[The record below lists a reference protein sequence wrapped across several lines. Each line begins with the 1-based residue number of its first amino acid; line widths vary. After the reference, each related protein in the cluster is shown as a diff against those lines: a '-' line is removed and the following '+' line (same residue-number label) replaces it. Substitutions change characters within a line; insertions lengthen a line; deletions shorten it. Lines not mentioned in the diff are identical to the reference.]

1 MAETI
6 EHDQLGMDRP
16 LTDAMR
22 ENRSAGDLIP
32 FGEHGV
38 SPQTFTQVVDWAKM
52 MAKAVGVVG
61 PALINNPGACLAVIE
76 LGQKFKFS
84 PYMLARGCYSVNGV
98 LAFDGQT
105 IMAIMNKH
113 MPLAPDEN
121 GNKTRLKYTFSGE
134 KTQYGE
140 PEQVDNIDEKT
151 GEVRGKIWQAK
162 LIKPSTRKVLVTGR
176 MLGEADVLEYE
187 SPTVF
192 NIKNKKSPLWV
203 EDEDQQL
210 RYWASRRWQRAH
222 WPEGLLGIYDTDDAA
237 AMHIG
242 ADNAKLI
249 EATDNPGEA
258 LLARIQAAK
267 VQTDDADKIAG
278 VTEGFKNGH
287 AEKET
292 GVIVVADQGKPGG
305 DKTVE
310 VTVEHGDGHVT
321 VIAEKVTDAPAN
333 PAEAKTTTKKK
344 AKAKDALA
352 ADPELANVVAGA
364 AIVDTAP
371 PADEKLET
379 TDLPT
384 NSQEWRVYA
393 MAWVKAVP
401 ETDNAVY
408 LNKRWKEEV
417 SLRNSCGV
425 TEADRDAVYD
435 FLLEKRHTTTAK
447 KG

>member
-1 MAETI
+1 MAEII
-6 EHDQLGMDRP
+6 EHDVLGMDRP

-38 SPQTFTQVVDWAKM
+38 SPQTFTQVIDWAKM
-52 MAKAVGVVG
+52 MAKAIGVVG

-113 MPLAPDEN
+113 MPLAPDEH
-121 GNKTRLKYTFSGE
+121 GNKTRLKYEFFGE

-140 PEQVDNIDEKT
+140 PEQVDNIDERT
-151 GEVRGKIWQAK
+151 GEVKGKIWQAK
-162 LIKPSTRKVLVTGR
+162 IIKPSTRWVRVTGR
-176 MLGEADVLEYE
+176 MLGEADILPYE

-237 AMHIG
+237 TMHIG

-249 EATDNPGEA
+249 EASDNPGMA
-258 LLARIQAAK
+258 LLERIQAAK
-267 VQTDDADKIAG
+267 VQTDDADKAIG
-278 VTEGFKNGH
+278 VVEGFSKDHAHNETNGKAA
-287 AEKET
+287 AETIVET
-292 GVIVVADQGKPGG
+292 KTESAATPTVVDVAASAGP
-305 DKTVE
+305 DKS
-310 VTVEHGDGHVT
+310 
-321 VIAEKVTDAPAN
+321 KK
-333 PAEAKTTTKKK
+333 KTTK
-344 AKAKDALA
+344 AKASPETTAEQIATKADSGLSPDLPASLKEDIKSLA
-352 ADPELANVVAGA
+352 AEPEHEIMPKNPQEWKVYCLAWIASTPKSDLD
-364 AIVDTAP
+364 IRW
-371 PADEKLET
+371 KLE
-379 TDLPT
+379 
-384 NSQEWRVYA
+384 R
-393 MAWVKAVP
+393 K
-401 ETDNAVY
+401 
-408 LNKRWKEEV
+408 
-417 SLRNSCGV
+417 LRNDCGV
-425 TEADRDAVYD
+425 TEADRDPIFD
-435 FLLEKRHTTTAK
+435 FLIAKRDA
-447 KG
+447 